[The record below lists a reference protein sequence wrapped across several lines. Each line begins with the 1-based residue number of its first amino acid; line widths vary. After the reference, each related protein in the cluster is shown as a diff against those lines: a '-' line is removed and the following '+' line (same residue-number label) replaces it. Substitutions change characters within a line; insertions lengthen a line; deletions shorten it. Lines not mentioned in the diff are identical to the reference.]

1 MTSTRLIIHADDFGL
16 TEGVNNGIVKAHKC
30 GVLTSTSIIACGKA
44 FAHAIELAKAHPTL
58 DIGVHLTLTGER
70 PLSPLGMVGSLVDG
84 DGVFPE
90 HISSFVGPLVKR
102 QLSLDEIRRELRA
115 QIRRVI
121 DQGVRVSH
129 LDGHQ
134 HIHVLPGISRL
145 VKDLAMEFSI
155 PAVRYPYESI
165 RPHMIKDNATWGRL
179 ASLMVLNVFCMVS
192 PLRSMR
198 RPDRFA
204 GFYFGG
210 RLTETNLITTLSN
223 LPRGATVELM
233 CHPGEEDT
241 SGLYGHW
248 NYRWRE
254 ELDALTS
261 MAAKNMIAQRNIE
274 LISYRDI

>member
-16 TEGVNNGIVKAHKC
+16 TEGVNNGIVQAHKC

-44 FAHAIELAKAHPTL
+44 FSHAIDLAKAHPTL

-70 PLSPLGMVGSLVDG
+70 PLSPLKMVGSLVDQ

-115 QIRRVI
+115 QIRRVL
-121 DQGVRVSH
+121 DHGVRVSH

-155 PAVRYPYESI
+155 PAVRYPCESI
-165 RPHMIKDNATWGRL
+165 RAHMLKNNAVWGRL
-179 ASLMVLNVFCMVS
+179 ASLMVLNAFCMIS

-233 CHPGEEDT
+233 CHPGEEHT

-261 MAAKNMIAQRNIE
+261 VAAKNMIAQRNIE